1 MEELTHFNPQG
12 HGHMVN
18 VQAKDNTQ
26 RIAIACASIQ
36 VQAKTFEA
44 IQNMSLKK
52 GDVLAVA
59 QIAGIMAVKK
69 TWELI
74 PLAHPLQLNGI
85 DIRYAMDAE
94 NAKIQIECEVH
105 CEGKTGVE
113 MEALTGASV
122 CALTIYDMVKA
133 MDKGMV
139 IENIY
144 LKEKIGGKS
153 GHYERGNL

>member
-1 MEELTHFNPQG
+1 MEALTHFNPQG

-18 VQAKDNTQ
+18 VQAKNNTQ

-85 DIRYAMDAE
+85 DIRYELDALKS
-94 NAKIQIECEVH
+94 KIYIECEVH

-113 MEALTGASV
+113 MEALTGASI

-153 GHYERGNL
+153 GHYERGSL

>member
-1 MEELTHFNPQG
+1 MKELTHFNPQG

-18 VQAKDNTQ
+18 VQAKKSTQ

-36 VQAKTFEA
+36 VQAKTFTA
-44 IQNMSLKK
+44 IQTMRLKK

-59 QIAGIMAVKK
+59 QIAGIMAAKK

-74 PLAHPLQLNGI
+74 PLAHPLQLSGI
-85 DIRYAMDAE
+85 DIRYEMDVE
-94 NAKIQIECEVH
+94 KSKLFIECEVH

-113 MEALTGASV
+113 MEALTGVSV

-133 MDKGMV
+133 IDKGMV

-144 LKEKIGGKS
+144 LKAKSGGMR
-153 GHYERGNL
+153 GHYERKTL

>member
-18 VQAKDNTQ
+18 VQTKNVTQ
-26 RIAIACASIQ
+26 RVAIACASIQ

-44 IQNMSLKK
+44 IQNMALKK

-85 DIRYAMDAE
+85 DIRYELDAE
-94 NAKIQIECEVH
+94 KSKIHIECEVH

-113 MEALTGASV
+113 MEALTGASI

-153 GHYERGNL
+153 GHYERGSL

>member
-1 MEELTHFNPQG
+1 
-12 HGHMVN
+12 MVN
-18 VQAKDNTQ
+18 VQAKNNTQ

-85 DIRYAMDAE
+85 DIRYELDALKS
-94 NAKIQIECEVH
+94 KIYIECEVH

-113 MEALTGASV
+113 MEALTGASI

-153 GHYERGNL
+153 GHYERGSL

>member
-1 MEELTHFNPQG
+1 MDALTHFNPQG

-18 VQAKDNTQ
+18 VQTKTITQ
-26 RIAIACASIQ
+26 RSALACASIQ

-59 QIAGIMAVKK
+59 QVAGIMAVKK

-85 DIRYAMDAE
+85 DIRYKLDDKAF
-94 NAKIQIECEVH
+94 KILIECEVF

-113 MEALTGASV
+113 MEALTGASI

-144 LKEKIGGKS
+144 LKEKQGGKS
-153 GHYERGNL
+153 GHYARGTL

>member
-94 NAKIQIECEVH
+94 NAKIHIECEVH

>member
-1 MEELTHFNPQG
+1 MDELTHFNPQG

-18 VQAKDNTQ
+18 VQAKTITQ
-26 RIAIACASIQ
+26 RSALACASIQ

-59 QIAGIMAVKK
+59 QVAGIMAVKK

-85 DIRYAMDAE
+85 DIRYKLDDKTF
-94 NAKIQIECEVH
+94 KILIECEVF

-113 MEALTGASV
+113 MEALTGASI

-144 LKEKIGGKS
+144 LKEKKGGKS
-153 GHYERGNL
+153 GHYERGTL

>member
-18 VQAKDNTQ
+18 VQAKNNTQ

-59 QIAGIMAVKK
+59 QIAGVMAVKK

-85 DIRYAMDAE
+85 DIRYELDAD
-94 NAKIQIECEVH
+94 NSKIHIECEVH

-113 MEALTGASV
+113 MEALTGASI

-153 GHYERGNL
+153 GYYERGTL

>member
-1 MEELTHFNPQG
+1 MEALTHFNPQG

-18 VQAKDNTQ
+18 VQAKNNTQ

-44 IQNMSLKK
+44 IQNMALKK

-85 DIRYAMDAE
+85 DIRYELDALKS
-94 NAKIQIECEVH
+94 KIYIECEVH

-113 MEALTGASV
+113 MEALTGASI

-153 GHYERGNL
+153 GHYERGSL

>member
-18 VQAKDNTQ
+18 VQAKNNTQ

-59 QIAGIMAVKK
+59 QVAGIMAVKK

-85 DIRYAMDAE
+85 DIRYELDALKS
-94 NAKIQIECEVH
+94 KIYIECEVH

-113 MEALTGASV
+113 MEALTGASI

-153 GHYERGNL
+153 GHYERGSL

>member
-1 MEELTHFNPQG
+1 MEALTHFNPQG

-18 VQAKDNTQ
+18 VQAKNNTQ

-85 DIRYAMDAE
+85 DIRYELDALKS
-94 NAKIQIECEVH
+94 KIYIECEVH

-113 MEALTGASV
+113 MEALTGASI

-133 MDKGMV
+133 LDKGMV

-153 GHYERGNL
+153 GHYERGSL